1 MLETLFF
8 SKLYFF
14 QKFRCSKLLFFS
26 MLETFD
32 CSFCFFSMLETFDYC
47 FCFFCANFVI
57 NAFIRFDRSNSFI
70 FCLWGFCLCHTIKKC
85 LRPQACPW
93 RIRCPHRAR
102 HHESW
107 WRGRSRDHGLWDG
120 WHGARLRRPFFFR
133 CQFYL
138 SIHLFFWGLALW
150 MKFLQ
155 IIQKSL
161 QWTNGPSA
169 FISFR

>member
-1 MLETLFF
+1 MLET
-8 SKLYFF
+8 
-14 QKFRCSKLLFFS
+14 LFFS
-26 MLETFD
+26 MLETFVFFR
-32 CSFCFFSMLETFDYC
+32 CSKLLIIAFVFSVLELL
-47 FCFFCANFVI
+47 I
-57 NAFIRFDRSNSFI
+57 IAFIRFDRSNSFY
-70 FCLWGFCLCHTIKKC
+70 FLLVRFLPLPRTIKKC

-138 SIHLFFWGLALW
+138 SIYLSIYQSINSGSGL
-150 MKFLQ
+150 M
-155 IIQKSL
+155 
-161 QWTNGPSA
+161 NEVPPN
-169 FISFR
+169 